1 MAKDPN
7 NEEKK
12 LALVKTK
19 QIAEDILRTLEVN
32 VTIPPEIALVKY
44 IWLASQYLAQLHS
57 SLQDPN
63 ITMVNKMC
71 KSCNFVQREGQNFDS
86 IAMKHVVEK
95 GEYISQTLPVESK
108 QFKFG
113 SSGNEVFIFEGMH
126 NLL

>member
-1 MAKDPN
+1 M
-7 NEEKK
+7 
-12 LALVKTK
+12 
-19 QIAEDILRTLEVN
+19 
-32 VTIPPEIALVKY
+32 TIPPEIALIKY

-63 ITMVNKMC
+63 IKMVNKMC
-71 KSCNFVQREGQNFDS
+71 KSCNFVQREGQ

-95 GEYISQTLPVESK
+95 GEYIIQTLPVESK